1 MKATPSRQGIFRF
14 MVEVG
19 RQDDVT
25 ARAGLALVAE
35 AARALGLDAAVE
47 EHLELRERRSGYS
60 ETEKV
65 EAIILLQ
72 SAGGD
77 CIEDVR
83 ILSADHGFARML
95 ERELPS
101 PDALHRFLAG
111 FHDPK
116 TIEGRPAGGAFIPE
130 ESEALQ
136 ALAKVNTA
144 VVRAAA
150 KSTKATLDLDAT
162 IIESHKKEAL
172 WHYKKGRGYQPALV
186 LWAEE
191 ELVVADEFRDGNV
204 PAGMQPLT
212 AARRGF
218 AALPQTVTER
228 AFRGDSAC
236 YEEHLLK
243 WLSDPQRDGPAGRI
257 AFSIS
262 ADMTEQLLA
271 TCRRA
276 IEWKPL
282 EERVNESVEWT
293 EVEFHPGKWKKSA
306 EPLRYVA
313 LRFTKKQREL
323 FDVTD
328 VVKHLAVVTNRW
340 EIAGNELVRW
350 HWEKAG
356 TIEHAHDVMKNELG
370 AGTLPSKLFGA
381 NAAWYRLCGLTYN
394 VLTFLKRR
402 ALPERLRRARPE
414 RLRFE
419 LFTMPARI
427 AAPGG
432 QLVVKPNAPP
442 TLAAELIEARGRLLE
457 IFDARGAAAL
467 Q

>member
-1 MKATPSRQGIFRF
+1 
-14 MVEVG
+14 
-19 RQDDVT
+19 
-25 ARAGLALVAE
+25 
-35 AARALGLDAAVE
+35 
-47 EHLELRERRSGYS
+47 
-60 ETEKV
+60 
-65 EAIILLQ
+65 
-72 SAGGD
+72 
-77 CIEDVR
+77 
-83 ILSADHGFARML
+83 
-95 ERELPS
+95 
-101 PDALHRFLAG
+101 
-111 FHDPK
+111 
-116 TIEGRPAGGAFIPE
+116 
-130 ESEALQ
+130 
-136 ALAKVNTA
+136 VNTA

-150 KSTKATLDLDAT
+150 TGTKATLDLDAT
-162 IIESHKKEAL
+162 IIESHKKDAL

-191 ELVVADEFRDGNV
+191 DLVVADEFRDGNV

-218 AALPQTVTER
+218 AALPETVTER

-243 WLSDPQRDGPAGRI
+243 WLSDPQRDGPKGRI

-262 ADMTEQLLA
+262 ADMTEHLLA

-276 IEWKPL
+276 NDWTPL
-282 EERVNESVEWT
+282 EERANECVEWT
-293 EVEFHPGKWKKSA
+293 EVEFHPGDWKKEA

-323 FDVTD
+323 FDLTE

-340 EIAGNELVRW
+340 EVAGDDVVHW

-370 AGTLPSKLFGA
+370 AGTMPSKLFGA

-402 ALPERLRRARPE
+402 ALPKRLRRARPD

-427 AAPGG
+427 AEPGG

-442 TLAAELIEARGRLLE
+442 TLAAEMIEARGRLLA
-457 IFDARGAAAL
+457 IFDGRGAPAPN
-467 Q
+467 